1 MVGSLMVQQNV
12 SLPRAFGN
20 LDKYVTE
27 LLIRSYGAAWMFITD
42 EMSGENNLRPDG
54 NTNVTGK
61 WLVVERLAF
70 NMLFTL
76 SGVVFMVIQSCS
88 DQPLVG
94 DPPVA
99 AFLLDTT
106 RVLHRGGRAFCNF
119 STLVKE
125 DKNIGI
131 LHFRS
136 RPGEHKQVEVQE

>member
-1 MVGSLMVQQNV
+1 
-12 SLPRAFGN
+12 
-20 LDKYVTE
+20 
-27 LLIRSYGAAWMFITD
+27 MFITD
-42 EMSGENNLRPDG
+42 ETSGENRFTTSAQMAIP
-54 NTNVTGK
+54 TSRANVLWWRVWV
-61 WLVVERLAF
+61 WLAL

-76 SGVVFMVIQSCS
+76 SGVVFMVIQSSC

-106 RVLHRGGRAFCNF
+106 RVLHRRDRALCDF

-131 LHFRS
+131 LRFRP
-136 RPGEHKQVEVQE
+136 RVDGEHKQVGVQG

>member
-1 MVGSLMVQQNV
+1 
-12 SLPRAFGN
+12 
-20 LDKYVTE
+20 
-27 LLIRSYGAAWMFITD
+27 MFITD
-42 EMSGENNLRPDG
+42 EMSGENWFTSSAQMAIPMSRA
-54 NTNVTGK
+54 NVLWWRVWF
-61 WLVVERLAF
+61 WLAL

-76 SGVVFMVIQSCS
+76 SGLVFMVMQSCS

-119 STLVKE
+119 STLVKQ

-136 RPGEHKQVEVQE
+136 RPHLSISISISIINLPLLLQPFNLLCFSCSLYPQITNY